1 MKIRELLSQ
10 IAQLAKSN
18 GISEPFMVG
27 GIPRDKVLGQLDN
40 VQDIDLTTGDDS
52 IHRLARLT
60 AAALRPAFPDLSFK
74 VMADGHSQI
83 QAGTIK
89 IDFSSNYRT
98 PGVVERLERVEENAS
113 PLMVEMMSRDFTCNT
128 LLMTLDLKDIRDLTG
143 MGMRDIRR
151 KLLVTPLS
159 PRVTL
164 GSDHKRVARIPYL
177 AAKLGFDVEP
187 AIIDWVR
194 RHPESLMAGVKS
206 RYVSQKLSKAMQ
218 YDSERTVALLD
229 KMGLWHEVPMTDE
242 LIPYASQYG
251 RA

>member
-1 MKIRELLSQ
+1 MNIRELLSQ

-18 GISEPFMVG
+18 GISEPFLVG
-27 GIPRDKVLGQLDN
+27 GIPRDKVLGKLET

-52 IHRLARLT
+52 IHRLSRLT
-60 AAALRPAFPDLSFK
+60 AAALRPAVPDLSFK
-74 VMADGHSQI
+74 VMGDGHAQI
-83 QAGTIK
+83 QAGNIK
-89 IDFSSNYRT
+89 LDFSSNYRT
-98 PGVVERLERVEENAS
+98 PGVAEKLEEVGESPS

-128 LLMTLDLKDIRDLTG
+128 LLLSMDLKNIQDLTG
-143 MGMRDIRR
+143 MGMRDIKR
-151 KLLVTPLS
+151 KLLVTPLA
-159 PRVTL
+159 PRTTL

-194 RHPESLMAGVKS
+194 RNPSALMDGVKP

-242 LIPYASQYG
+242 MIPYASQYG

>member
-18 GISEPFMVG
+18 GISEPFLVG
-27 GIPRDKVLGQLDN
+27 GIPRDKILNSLETI
-40 VQDIDLTTGDDS
+40 QDIDLTTGDDS
-52 IHRLARLT
+52 IHQLARLT
-60 AAALRPAFPDLSFK
+60 AAAFRPAYPDLSFK
-74 VMADGHSQI
+74 MMADGHSQI
-83 QAGTIK
+83 QLGDIK
-89 IDFSSNYRT
+89 LDFSSNYQT
-98 PGVVERLERVEENAS
+98 PGVAERLQQVGEEPSA
-113 PLMVEMMSRDFTCNT
+113 LMTEMMSRDFTCNT
-128 LLMTLDLKDIRDLTG
+128 LLMTLDLNDIRDLTG
-143 MGMRDIRR
+143 MGVRDIRR
-151 KLLVTPLS
+151 KMLVTPLA
-159 PRVTL
+159 PRITL

-187 AIIDWVR
+187 AIIAWVR
-194 RHPESLMAGVKS
+194 NNPSSLMEGVKP

-218 YDSERTVALLD
+218 YDPQRTVGLLD